1 MPWLAF
7 HNNYSLPVS
16 VAVMQVDS
24 DACGGGICQPV

>member
-7 HNNYSLPVS
+7 HNNYGLPVS

-24 DACGGGICQPV
+24 DACGGEYGT